1 MVSSMKIVDRV
12 CQHLRALKFPS
23 VEASRF
29 ASLVGKWLTCNG
41 PEWTVER
48 LKALKQCHLESLQ
61 SSGGYIPPT
70 GWATRENS
78 KSQRILKDGL
88 LHRLISHTGFNLKQ
102 VEGFLRIYQ
111 VIILDRTSKKQ
122 LHKMKG
128 AIETPPLL
136 GVREFIDSI
145 SENLI
150 LRKVSLTHAKYVSK
164 AGSNSK
170 QLPDFLG
177 SPKKR
182 SPLIHIDIKGLTYVR
197 SEKRSKAETAD
208 WRDLFS
214 QTVEWNAFWKKYPK
228 QVGHAFGVSNSA
240 GVLTAFPKGSTDC
253 KQVSDNLLGS
263 VVILQGAGA
272 KARWIANP
280 LLCVQAIGEPLKN
293 KLLAYSKAYP
303 EIKTLDQDAGHQVVV
318 DWLKS
323 GQKVYSFDATSFT
336 DRFPVD
342 LQLIIAKKLYECGLI
357 DQFDLDALEIV
368 TKGSWWSTDL
378 QRRIKW
384 EAGQPLGYGPSFHLA
399 TLTHAI
405 ILDTIDVCCNGRET
419 DCWQVV
425 GDDVV
430 INDRQ
435 VAIEYKEYMTSLGV
449 EINLSKSLISP
460 KYAEFLGK
468 LLTLDGVNPSIKLK
482 IFSTHSQ
489 VIDALA
495 FYGWNGMKHL
505 STKER
510 MEALDI
516 FLPEHLGGQGWRIPG
531 VPYGKLYLMMN
542 QYNLSERVIRKDLRD
557 FFGQPQ
563 DPSQS
568 SYILQLRKE
577 FYSRNSFG
585 SPAMYAN
592 ITVWSQEANKFL
604 KKDFSYNDFTERC
617 SASSPDEDKTS
628 SEQQSI
634 SGTES
639 FNTFMYLIDTMVRLE
654 NQTCKRLL
662 PTEEEVRNGLRPKS
676 QATSV
681 LTTLGY
687 VSNLEKPPSG
697 QNSSNFKENN
707 YDERTSKPTRGIF
720 GSEFKLT
727 VEQQFNESVK
737 RIKQSAKQSQ
747 QWSSEI
753 KRPKRNP

>member
-23 VEASRF
+23 VEASRT

-61 SSGGYIPPT
+61 SNGGYKPPI

-78 KSQRILKDGL
+78 RGKRILKDGL
-88 LHRLISHTGFNLKQ
+88 LHRLLSHTGFNLKQ

-111 VIILDRTSKKQ
+111 VIYLDRTSKKQ
-122 LHKMKG
+122 LHKMKT
-128 AIETPPLL
+128 AIETAPLL
-136 GVREFIDSI
+136 DVRDFINSI
-145 SENLI
+145 SEDLK
-150 LRKVSLTHAKYVSK
+150 LRKISLTHAKYMSK
-164 AGSNSK
+164 VGFNSK
-170 QLPDFLG
+170 QLPDLLG

-182 SPLIHIDIKGLTYVR
+182 SPLIHIDNKGLTYVR

-240 GVLTAFPKGSTDC
+240 GVLTAFPKGDTDC
-253 KQVSDNLLGS
+253 KQVSDNLMGS
-263 VVILQGAGA
+263 VVILQSAGA

-293 KLLAYSKAYP
+293 KLLAFSQAYP
-303 EIKTLDQDAGHQVVV
+303 EIKTLNQDAGHQVVV
-318 DWLKS
+318 DWLENGKE
-323 GQKVYSFDATSFT
+323 VYSFDATSFT

-342 LQLIIAKKLYECGLI
+342 LQLVIANKLYKCGLI

-405 ILDTIDVCCNGRET
+405 ILDNIDVYCNGRET
-419 DCWQVV
+419 NCWQVV

-435 VAIEYKEYMTSLGV
+435 VAVEYKEYMTFLGV

-468 LLTLDGVNPSIKLK
+468 LITLDGVNPSIKLK
-482 IFSTHSQ
+482 IFSSHSQ
-489 VIDALA
+489 IIDALA

-516 FLPEHLGGQGWRIPG
+516 FLPEHLGGQGWQIPG
-531 VPYGKLYLMMN
+531 VPYGKLCLMMN
-542 QYNLSERVIRKDLRD
+542 QHNLSERVIRKELRD

-568 SYILQLRKE
+568 SYLLQLRKE

-585 SPAMYAN
+585 SPTMYTN
-592 ITVWSQEANKFL
+592 IEMWSHDARKFL

-617 SASSPDEDKTS
+617 SVSSPDEDKTS
-628 SEQQSI
+628 SEQQST
-634 SGTES
+634 SSTES
-639 FNTFMYLIDTMVRLE
+639 VNTFVYLIDTMVRLE

-662 PTEEEVRNGLRPKS
+662 STKDEAKFGLGSPS
-676 QATSV
+676 QATSI
-681 LTTLGY
+681 LTPLGY
-687 VSNLEKPPSG
+687 VSKLEKPPSG
-697 QNSSNFKENN
+697 QISSNFKENN

-720 GSEFKLT
+720 GSEFRLT
-727 VEQQFNESVK
+727 VEQQLNESVK
-737 RIKQSAKQSQ
+737 RIKQSAKSQ